1 MTIVDTP
8 RAGRRQ
14 WIGLAVLALPC
25 LLYAMDLT
33 VLNLAVP
40 HLTAALRPS
49 STQLLWIVDIYGFLL
64 AGSLI
69 TMGTL
74 GDRIGR
80 RRLLLVGAAAFG
92 VASVLA
98 ASATSAEQLIAARAL
113 LGVAGATLAPS
124 TLSLLRTM
132 FPDQRQRTAAIGV
145 WGASL
150 SAGGAIGPLLGG
162 LLLERFWWGSVFL
175 VAVPPMV
182 LLLVLGPRLLP
193 EFRDP
198 DAGRLDIPSAAL
210 SLAAVLGVI
219 YGLKQL
225 AQNGLG
231 WPPALSILAGLT
243 VGVLFVRRQQ
253 TLTDPLIDLR
263 LFRTPA
269 FSTAVATNTLGIF
282 VMFGTFPFIA
292 QYLQLVVGLSPLQA
306 GLWLLPSGG
315 AAILGSILV
324 PVVLRR
330 VRPVSAMVGGLVF
343 MAVGVG
349 LLTRING
356 AAGLAMVVAAS
367 VAMPLASGL
376 VFLPA
381 TGLVVGAAPPQRAGA
396 AAAISQTGWE
406 FGGALGIAV
415 LGSIGIALYRS
426 GMADVVPAGVAPQAA
441 AAARD
446 TLGGAVGVAVR
457 LPADLDAALL
467 DAARASFTQG
477 LHVAAAVSIAVAVGL
492 AIVVAVRLRERPG
505 AIADVRPDPELEEPP
520 QRAAGSWR
528 AQTSSDPTV
537 RHQGNARS
545 PTRHLPS
552 RKMGRSPDA
561 ELRAGFHRRP

>member
-8 RAGRRQ
+8 RADMPRAGRRQ
-14 WIGLAVLALPC
+14 WVGLAVLALPC

-49 STQLLWIVDIYGFLL
+49 GTQLLWIIDIYGFLL

-80 RRLLLVGAAAFG
+80 RRLLLAGAAAFG
-92 VASVLA
+92 VASVLGA
-98 ASATSAEQLIAARAL
+98 YATSAEQLIAARAL

-124 TLSLLRTM
+124 TLSLLRNM

-145 WGASL
+145 WGASF
-150 SAGGAIGPLLGG
+150 SAGGAIGPLVGG
-162 LLLERFWWGSVFL
+162 VLLERFWWGSVFL
-175 VAVPPMV
+175 VAVPPMG

-198 DAGRLDIPSAAL
+198 DAGRLDLASAAL
-210 SLAAVLGVI
+210 SVVAVLAVI
-219 YGLKQL
+219 YGLKQQ
-225 AQNGLG
+225 AQDGVG
-231 WPPALSILAGLT
+231 WLPALTVLAGLA
-243 VGVLFVRRQQ
+243 VGVGFVRRQR
-253 TLTDPLIDLR
+253 TLADPLIDLR
-263 LFRTPA
+263 LFQNPA
-269 FSTAVATNTLGIF
+269 FSTSVATNTLGIF

-292 QYLQLVVGLSPLQA
+292 QYLQLVVGLAPLQA

-315 AAILGSILV
+315 AAILGSVLV

-330 VRPVSAMVGGLVF
+330 VRPVFAMVGGLVF
-343 MAVGVG
+343 MAVGLG
-349 LLTRING
+349 PLTQVDG
-356 AAGLAMVVAAS
+356 ASGLALVVAAS
-367 VAMPLASGL
+367 VALPLASGL

-426 GMADVVPAGVAPQAA
+426 EMADGVPAGVAPEAA

-446 TLGGAVGVAVR
+446 SLGGAAGVAVR
-457 LPADLDAALL
+457 LPGDLGATLL
-467 DAARASFTQG
+467 DAARASFVQG
-477 LHVAAAVSIAVAVGL
+477 LHVAAAVSIAVAIGL
-492 AIVVAVRLRERPG
+492 AIVVAGLLREPAAATAGAGPRPE
-505 AIADVRPDPELEEPP
+505 PDPA
-520 QRAAGSWR
+520 AAGR
-528 AQTSSDPTV
+528 GGQLEGVD
-537 RHQGNARS
+537 
-545 PTRHLPS
+545 
-552 RKMGRSPDA
+552 
-561 ELRAGFHRRP
+561 RR